1 MSMAIYVDNHR
12 QNFVIERGCNQ
23 YYKRILVKGKAL
35 HCEGI
40 KLHVRVS

>member
-1 MSMAIYVDNHR
+1 MGFCPFTTKHS
-12 QNFVIERGCNQ
+12 QNLIERGCNHQ

-40 KLHVRVS
+40 KLHVRV